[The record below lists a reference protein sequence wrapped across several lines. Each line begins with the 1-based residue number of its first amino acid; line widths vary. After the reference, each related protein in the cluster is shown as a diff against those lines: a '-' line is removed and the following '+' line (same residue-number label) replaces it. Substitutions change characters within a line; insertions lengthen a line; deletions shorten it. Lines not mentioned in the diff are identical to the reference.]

1 MGVKQR
7 VRAIQAAMFS
17 PEASAKLAEIIQQ
30 NSGISIKTEKNFL
43 IQTRLQNRLTEL
55 NISDLHDYVALLRA
69 SPKEIQICVELLT
82 THKTEWFREIVH
94 FQWLKSELKK
104 RPKGAK
110 PFLVWS
116 AACSSG
122 AEVYSLLF
130 LLLKE
135 GLTHTQI
142 RILGTD
148 ISLPI
153 LDRAKKLPEEA
164 EFQLQKDYLIRSV
177 RNKAKI
183 QDELNIS
190 LKQSVKFKQFNLIKD
205 QLILPFQFD
214 VIFLRNVL
222 IYFDRATV
230 LEVCKN
236 ISRYLKPNGYLVIG
250 ISESLHDEIPEFV
263 SIGNSVYQ
271 YRPRGSK

>member
-17 PEASAKLAEIIQQ
+17 PEASANLAEIIKQH
-30 NSGISIKTEKNFL
+30 SGISIKTEKNFL
-43 IQTRLQNRLTEL
+43 IQTRLQNRLAEL
-55 NISDLHDYVALLRA
+55 NITDLHDYVSLLRA
-69 SPKEIQICVELLT
+69 SNKEIQICIELLT

-104 RPKGAK
+104 RPNSAQ

-122 AEVYSLLF
+122 AEAYSLLF

-135 GLTHTQI
+135 GFTHNQI

-153 LDRAKKLPEEA
+153 LDKAKNLPAES

-177 RNKAKI
+177 HNKSKI
-183 QDELNIS
+183 EEELKIA

-222 IYFDRATV
+222 IYFDRPTV

-236 ISRYLKPNGYLVIG
+236 VSRYLKPNGYLVIG
-250 ISESLHDEIPEFV
+250 ISESLHDEIPELV

-271 YRPRGSK
+271 FRPRGSK